1 MLNRNKKADPK
12 NQQYQ
17 LVIYGF
23 VAICAASVLYVL
35 LDPQTSF
42 SKRDVI
48 DQSSILVHNGNSD
61 VYFKQG
67 ANKQFEGWQMERVN
81 TILNSF
87 IVDNPQLPACRTS
100 QEEPQDPL
108 PMSFDWRKENP
119 DCVQE
124 PMLQGNCSSAYALV
138 GASVMQDRVC

>member
-1 MLNRNKKADPK
+1 
-12 NQQYQ
+12 
-17 LVIYGF
+17 VIYGF
-23 VAICAASVLYVL
+23 VAICVASVLYVL

-61 VYFKQG
+61 AYFKQAG
-67 ANKQFEGWQMERVN
+67 NKQFDGWKMESVN

-87 IVDNPQLPACRTS
+87 IVDNPQLPPCRTS
-100 QEEPQDPL
+100 QEEPENPL
-108 PMSFDWRKENP
+108 PTEFDWREKNP

-124 PMLQGNCSSAYALV
+124 PVMQGNCSSAYALV
-138 GASVMQDRVC
+138 ATSVMQDRVC